1 MRAEDRRRK
10 IILRLIEDN
19 KPISGTLLAD
29 EFCVSRQIIV
39 QDIALLKASG
49 YDIISTHYGY
59 VLQKS
64 PFVERVIKIYHTK
77 DQTETELTTIV
88 EMGGTVADVFVWHRV
103 YGKMKAELNISS
115 KYHINKFMDG
125 IRSGISSELMNITGG
140 YHYHTIRADSEK
152 TIDAIVSRLKE
163 KNLVI
168 LENES

>member
-115 KYHINKFMDG
+115 RYDANCFVEKMEKEGVNPLSLLTEGMH
-125 IRSGISSELMNITGG
+125 L
-140 YHYHTIRADSEK
+140 HTI
-152 TIDAIVSRLKE
+152 IVNDENSFERIKLQLNE
-163 KNLVI
+163 LGI
-168 LENES
+168 LIETN